1 MSLEGKTNLKES
13 GISTT
18 LVLYKDNKYTSHKGS
33 CEEHI
38 VIIDRKCLAQ
48 YLAHSMSSVNVG
60 PSLHLILFTL
70 LPFHR
75 LHSFFSKDMQGAC
88 PPSCR
93 FHLSPAPR
101 LFADWFLGGGAKG
114 RAQCGA
120 VGGAH
125 ARVGL
130 GGGGEE
136 ELPEVGGGGGGR
148 AVRSCQGNPGGKRGG
163 QTLSTGGQVC
173 VPHA

>member
-1 MSLEGKTNLKES
+1 M
-13 GISTT
+13 
-18 LVLYKDNKYTSHKGS
+18 LV
-33 CEEHI
+33 
-38 VIIDRKCLAQ
+38 V
-48 YLAHSMSSVNVG
+48 
-60 PSLHLILFTL
+60 PFTL
-70 LPFHR
+70 FSSLCLLSTR

-88 PPSCR
+88 PPSRR

-101 LFADWFLGGGAKG
+101 LFPDWLLGGGAKG
-114 RAQCGA
+114 RAHCGS

-148 AVRSCQGNPGGKRGG
+148 AGRSCQGNRGGKRGG

-173 VPHA
+173 VPHAEAENSLRLSRFWGPAASAGPCLARSPPGGAALRGSGAGGGRP